1 MSYSSN
7 RRNALDETQPL
18 AHRASRARSCAMLVA
33 QKFRVHRDVV
43 IDRVRRESGIDMHAM
58 TTDDIVAVIAFLED
72 LRFRGL
78 EPGE

>member
-1 MSYSSN
+1 
-7 RRNALDETQPL
+7 
-18 AHRASRARSCAMLVA
+18 MLVA

-58 TTDDIVAVIAFLED
+58 TSDDIVAAIALLEQ

-78 EPGE
+78 GGDSVA